1 MATTRGR
8 AKARKAQEA
17 LPEEE
22 RLRRADEEH
31 LRKLRRIRRARAAKG
46 LTLALLAVLFIT
58 FVSQNSR
65 PVDVRFLS
73 WTWSVGLIWVFVMAA
88 GLGAVAGF
96 LLGRPGKQLRL
107 HEPPEEPEEPS
118 TSE

>member
-8 AKARKAQEA
+8 SKARKEQEA

-31 LRKLRRIRRARAAKG
+31 LRKLRRVRRSRAAKG
-46 LTLALLAVLFIT
+46 LTLALLAVMFIT

-65 PVDVRFLS
+65 AVEVRFLS

-96 LLGRPGKQLRL
+96 LISRPGKQLRL
-107 HEPPEEPEEPS
+107 HEPSPEEPAEE
-118 TSE
+118 T